1 MHALFTLCVYFVC
14 SLSITLLMILTNAIY
29 IHTCIYVMQLEEHFT
44 SLQEE
49 VEAKTRKLK
58 RLLGKYQAA
67 VQESKDLQEEF
78 QVRRRK

>member
-1 MHALFTLCVYFVC
+1 MYVC
-14 SLSITLLMILTNAIY
+14 
-29 IHTCIYVMQLEEHFT
+29 MQLEEHFT

-67 VQESKDLQEEF
+67 VQENKDLQEEF
-78 QVRRRK
+78 QVRQWRR